1 MKRWV
6 QHIHFTGIGGIG
18 MSGIAELLHNQ
29 GFSVQGSDAVESA
42 NVVRLRSLG
51 IHVSIGH
58 QAGQL
63 GQAEVVVV
71 SSAITS
77 DNPELAE
84 ATGRNIPVI
93 PRAEMLAELMR
104 MKQGI
109 AVAGSHGKTTI
120 TSLIAHGMETA
131 GLDPTYVIGG
141 RLIAGGGNARLG
153 DSPWLV
159 AEADESDGSFLLL
172 APTIAVVSN
181 IDPEHLDHYGDF
193 EHLMDAFRQFTA
205 SVPFYGR
212 AVLHHEHP
220 NVALLRDTLHK
231 PVITYGR
238 SPQADLHLLDTT
250 NSGDTT
256 LNSGELKIVSP
267 ELVQKGKWGQRITVG
282 LADGGVFGEF
292 FLPMPGMHN
301 AENALAAIAVLR
313 ELDVNA
319 DTIRQALH
327 SFEGIQRRFQCA
339 QLGRGMLVDDYAHHP
354 CEIMATLATARVC
367 WPDEPLLVLFQP
379 HRYSRSR
386 DLMDEFLGAFDAAA
400 EVVLLPIYAAS
411 ENPIEGIS
419 SETMAAGM
427 KKRGHRN
434 VRCCA
439 GLDEARHIA
448 SKALAAGRT
457 VLLLGAGSIGALGME
472 LRQNEAWGQV
482 LNRARIKI

>member
-1 MKRWV
+1 MKRRV
-6 QHIHFTGIGGIG
+6 QHVHFTGIGGIG

-29 GFSVQGSDAVESA
+29 GFSVQGSDVAENT
-42 NVVRLRSLG
+42 NVKRLRSLG
-51 IHVSIGH
+51 ICVFIGH

-63 GQAEVVVV
+63 GEAQVVVV
-71 SSAITS
+71 SSAIPD
-77 DNPELAE
+77 DNPEWIE
-84 ATGRNIPVI
+84 ARDRGIPVI

-153 DSPWLV
+153 ESPWLV
-159 AEADESDGSFLLL
+159 AEADESDGSFLRLT
-172 APTIAVVSN
+172 PTIAVVSN
-181 IDPEHLDHYGDF
+181 IDPEHLDHYGSF

-220 NVALLRDTLHK
+220 NVALLRGALHK

-238 SPQADLHLLDTT
+238 SPQADIHLL
-250 NSGDTT
+250 NSRK
-256 LNSGELKIVSP
+256 NKA
-267 ELVQKGKWGQRITVG
+267 GQDISVG
-282 LADGGVFGEF
+282 LAKGEALGDF
-292 FLPMPGMHN
+292 FLPMPGTHN
-301 AENALAAIAVLR
+301 AENALAAITVLL
-313 ELDVNA
+313 ELDV
-319 DTIRQALH
+319 DTETIRQALR
-327 SFEGIQRRFQCA
+327 SFEGIQRRFQCSR
-339 QLGRGMLVDDYAHHP
+339 LGCGMLVDDYAHHP
-354 CEIMATLATARVC
+354 CEIMVTLATARTC

-379 HRYSRSR
+379 HRYTRSR
-386 DLMDEFLGAFDAAA
+386 DLMDEFMGAFDEAA

-411 ENPIEGIS
+411 EHAIEGIS
-419 SETMAAGM
+419 HEAMAAGM

-439 GLDEARHIA
+439 GLTEAREIA
-448 SKALAAGRT
+448 SEALAAGRT
-457 VLLLGAGSIGALGME
+457 VLLLGAGSIGTLAME
-472 LRQNEAWGQV
+472 LRQSMQEKA
-482 LNRARIKI
+482 A

>member
-1 MKRWV
+1 MKPWV

-29 GFSVQGSDAVESA
+29 GFSVQGSDAAESA
-42 NVVRLRSLG
+42 NVERLRSLG
-51 IHVSIGH
+51 IHVFIGH

-63 GQAEVVVV
+63 GRAEVVVV
-71 SSAITS
+71 SSAIAA

-84 ATGRNIPVI
+84 AHERGIPVI

-141 RLIAGGGNARLG
+141 RLMASGGNARLG

-193 EHLMDAFRQFTA
+193 EHLMDAFRQFVA

-212 AVLHHEHP
+212 VVLHHEHP
-220 NVALLRDTLHK
+220 NVALLRDALHK
-231 PVITYGR
+231 PVVTY
-238 SPQADLHLLDTT
+238 DIYLLDTRLK
-250 NSGDTT
+250 
-256 LNSGELKIVSP
+256 LNG
-267 ELVQKGKWGQRITVG
+267 QKKKWGQQISIG
-282 LADGGVFGEF
+282 LANGENFGEF
-292 FLPMPGMHN
+292 FLPMPGLHN

-313 ELDVNA
+313 ELGVNVE
-319 DTIRQALH
+319 TIRQALD

-339 QLGRGMLVDDYAHHP
+339 RLGRGMLVDDYAHHP
-354 CEIMATLATARVC
+354 CEIIATLATVHAC

-386 DLMDEFLGAFDAAA
+386 DLMDEFLGAFDEAA

-411 ENPIEGIS
+411 EKPIEGIS
-419 SETMAAGM
+419 SETMAVGM

-434 VRCCA
+434 ARCCA
-439 GLDEARHIA
+439 GLDEARDIA
-448 SKALAAGRT
+448 SASLGAGRT
-457 VLLLGAGSIGALGME
+457 VVMLGAGSIGSLAME
-472 LRQNEAWGQV
+472 LRQSLQEKA
-482 LNRARIKI
+482 A

>member
-6 QHIHFTGIGGIG
+6 RHIHFTGIGGIG

-29 GFSVQGSDAVESA
+29 GFSVRGSDAAESA
-42 NVVRLRSLG
+42 NVERLRSLG
-51 IHVSIGH
+51 IHVLIGH
-58 QAGQL
+58 RAGRL
-63 GQAEVVVV
+63 GKAEVVVV
-71 SSAITS
+71 SSAVS
-77 DNPELAE
+77 DNNPELTE
-84 ATGRNIPVI
+84 ARERGIPII

-109 AVAGSHGKTTI
+109 AVAGTHGKTTI

-141 RLIAGGGNARLG
+141 RLIAGGGNTRLG

-159 AEADESDGSFLLL
+159 AEADESDGSFLRLT
-172 APTIAVVSN
+172 PTIAVVSS

-212 AVLHHEHP
+212 VVLHHEHP
-220 NVALLRDTLHK
+220 NVALLRDVLHK

-238 SPQADLHLLDTT
+238 SPQADIHLLTT
-250 NSGDTT
+250 KQKETGQQIRVGSAKGDA
-256 LNSGELKIVSP
+256 P
-267 ELVQKGKWGQRITVG
+267 
-282 LADGGVFGEF
+282 GEF
-292 FLPMPGMHN
+292 FLTMPGMHN
-301 AENALAAIAVLR
+301 AENALAAIAVLL
-313 ELDVNA
+313 ELGVDA
-319 DTIRQALH
+319 ETIRQGLQ

-339 QLGRGMLVDDYAHHP
+339 QLNQGTLVDDYAHHP
-354 CEIMATLATARVC
+354 REIMATLATARAC

-379 HRYSRSR
+379 HRYTRSR
-386 DLMDEFLGAFDAAA
+386 DLMDEFLGAFDEAA

-411 ENPIEGIS
+411 EPPIAGIS
-419 SETMAAGM
+419 HTAMAAGM

-434 VRCCA
+434 VRCCE

-448 SKALAAGRT
+448 DESLAAGRT
-457 VLLLGAGSIGALGME
+457 VMLLGAGSIGALGMK
-472 LRQNEAWGQV
+472 LRQNQV
-482 LNRARIKI
+482 PESGLESRTD